1 MFLQSLID
9 AFSLATRNLAM
20 GSAILI
26 PEIIIA
32 LVFLAV
38 GWVLAALLEK
48 LVESVFK
55 AVRVDAALK
64 SAGLEEVVKRAGYN
78 LNSGLFVGVIVKWF
92 VILAFLTA
100 SFSAL
105 QLTQVNEFLLGIL
118 SYLPHVIVAVLILMA
133 AIVVASAMQKIVV
146 ASARA
151 AHMKSAELLGKT
163 TKWAIFIFGLLVTLS
178 NLQIEMSIV
187 FVLVQLLFAGIA
199 LALGLAFGLG
209 GKDVAARLIEKTAH
223 TILEKE

>member
-1 MFLQSLID
+1 M
-9 AFSLATRNLAM
+9 
-20 GSAILI
+20 
-26 PEIIIA
+26 
-32 LVFLAV
+32 
-38 GWVLAALLEK
+38 
-48 LVESVFK
+48 
-55 AVRVDAALK
+55 
-64 SAGLEEVVKRAGYN
+64 
-78 LNSGLFVGVIVKWF
+78 FVGVIVEWF

-100 SFSAL
+100 SCSAL